1 LILDGYLEQQACLF
15 CRVQALLLE
24 VPEGEVQM
32 KNRQYLV
39 VISLLLVALAATAC
53 SMNRQLPEA
62 ADEEAMVVEVKAAV
76 NAVAPGSGINVDV
89 TDGGRVTLT
98 GHADSAA
105 QRDAIVA
112 RVRDVNGVRSVDAS
126 GVHVQ

>member
-1 LILDGYLEQQACLF
+1 
-15 CRVQALLLE
+15 
-24 VPEGEVQM
+24 M
-32 KNRQYLV
+32 KNKRYLV

-89 TDGGRVTLT
+89 TEGGRVTLT

-112 RVRDVNGVRSVDAS
+112 RVRDVNGVKSVDAS

>member
-1 LILDGYLEQQACLF
+1 
-15 CRVQALLLE
+15 
-24 VPEGEVQM
+24 M
-32 KNRQYLV
+32 KNRRFLV

-89 TDGGRVTLT
+89 TEGGRVTLS
-98 GHADSAA
+98 GHADSAS
-105 QRDAIVA
+105 QRDAVVA
-112 RVRDVNGVRSVDAS
+112 RVRDVNGVTSVDAS
-126 GVHVQ
+126 GLHVQ

>member
-1 LILDGYLEQQACLF
+1 
-15 CRVQALLLE
+15 
-24 VPEGEVQM
+24 M
-32 KNRQYLV
+32 KNKRYLV

-89 TDGGRVTLT
+89 TDGGRVTLS

-112 RVRDVNGVRSVDAS
+112 RVRDVSGVKSVDAS

>member
-1 LILDGYLEQQACLF
+1 
-15 CRVQALLLE
+15 
-24 VPEGEVQM
+24 M
-32 KNRQYLV
+32 KNKRYFVFLTLIV
-39 VISLLLVALAATAC
+39 LALGSAAC

-89 TDGGRVTLT
+89 TEGGRVTLS

-105 QRDAIVA
+105 QRDAIVE
-112 RVRDVNGVRSVDAS
+112 RVRAVNGVTSVEAS